1 MLQTKVIFPAVNEE
15 NEVGEEAATE
25 QLKFM
30 SVETKQWPLVPL
42 GSLCLYSLYL
52 IIHTRDFRA

>member
-1 MLQTKVIFPAVNEE
+1 VNEE
-15 NEVGEEAATE
+15 NEVGEEVATE

-52 IIHTRDFRA
+52 IIHRRDFRA